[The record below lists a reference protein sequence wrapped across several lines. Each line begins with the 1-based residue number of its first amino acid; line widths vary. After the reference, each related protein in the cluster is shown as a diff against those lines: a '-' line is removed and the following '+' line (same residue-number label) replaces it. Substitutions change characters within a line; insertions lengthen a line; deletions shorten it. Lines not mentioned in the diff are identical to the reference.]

1 MFGFLFF
8 CSFLT
13 PHKTHFILTDLQDFK
28 PQQRL
33 LTLSHAE
40 RKTRAA
46 KFVGDVRSA
55 GEGSLRVEFRVTA
68 EAVEKQVGTLNGEYS
83 AEVIVADSAFEE
95 SYRTSFGKI
104 VVSHAHQE
112 DGSLSVDPEP
122 SARESAYELR
132 KEFEHVMRP
141 ADKRAPSA
149 ISLVFAGAMFCPLV
163 LLVPVAASA
172 GANLKKLPSVFLSA
186 VLFHGA
192 VAATLGV
199 IVYYWLS
206 LPFLKTL
213 PILSGLSAFAA
224 LAGFH
229 LLRGLCKEKAD

>member
-1 MFGFLFF
+1 
-8 CSFLT
+8 
-13 PHKTHFILTDLQDFK
+13 
-28 PQQRL
+28 
-33 LTLSHAE
+33 
-40 RKTRAA
+40 
-46 KFVGDVRSA
+46 
-55 GEGSLRVEFRVTA
+55 
-68 EAVEKQVGTLNGEYS
+68 
-83 AEVIVADSAFEE
+83 
-95 SYRTSFGKI
+95 
-104 VVSHAHQE
+104 
-112 DGSLSVDPEP
+112 
-122 SARESAYELR
+122 
-132 KEFEHVMRP
+132 
-141 ADKRAPSA
+141 
-149 ISLVFAGAMFCPLV
+149 MFCPLV